1 MSRAKTG
8 GRSKGTPNK
17 KTTVLFKVLEQKGW
31 EYSDEFIRLYRGANE
46 SVRWDMLK
54 TLLPYSFAKFKE
66 IDTSIAD
73 MEELANSESPDT
85 QQEDVSTDKLVSI
98 VNLQKI

>member
-31 EYSDEFIRLYRGANE
+31 EYSDEFIRLYRSANE

-73 MEELANSESPDT
+73 MEELANSENPDT
-85 QQEDVSTDKLVSI
+85 QKEDVSTDNLVSI
-98 VNLQKI
+98 VNSQKN